1 MKRAPRGTGSIYKDS
16 SGYWNAQVYLGV
28 GTDGKTKY
36 KKFRGKTQ
44 ADVLSKK
51 RNFELQMANGV
62 SASINTNTNITF
74 SEYAKNYL
82 YNKKIN
88 DVKRS
93 TFDRIIR
100 TFENQVNP
108 NIGAHKMS
116 AISSDFIQTQL
127 INSMIDDGLS
137 YSSIHKVYI
146 LINEIFRSGVKN
158 GIIKNNPCEDVIEPK
173 KENLYGKEIRFFDDS
188 EIERFISQANKKY
201 KNGKDM
207 YKYGNILTLIIFTG
221 LRGGEL
227 CALKWK
233 DVDFTGR
240 KISIY
245 SHTNVIYE
253 YGKNNTKT
261 RKIVEQS
268 GTKTN
273 KGRVLPLNDS
283 AIKILKDQYNKIG
296 GDKNAY
302 VINGEKT
309 IVPVDVISQSFT
321 TIAKAAGINDPQGVH
336 TLRHTFA
343 SLMIRRGVDIKVVSQ
358 YMGHSSTAFTYDT
371 YVHLVDAQLAVA
383 IEQINI

>member
-108 NIGAHKMS
+108 NIGAYKMS

-127 INSMIDDGLS
+127 INPMIDDGLS
-137 YSSIHKVYI
+137 YSTIHKVYI
-146 LINEIFRSGVKN
+146 LTNEIFRSALKN

-173 KENLYGKEIRFFDDS
+173 KENFDGKEIRFFDDS

-207 YKYGNILTLIIFTG
+207 YKYGNILTLIIFSG

-233 DVDFTGR
+233 DVDFPNR

-245 SHTNVIYE
+245 NHTNVIYE

-273 KGRVLPLNDS
+273 KGRVLPLNHS

>member
-51 RNFELQMANGV
+51 RNFELQMANGN
-62 SASINTNTNITF
+62 SASIKTNTNITF

-93 TFDRIIR
+93 TYDRIIR
-100 TFENQVNP
+100 TFENQVDP
-108 NIGAHKMS
+108 AIGAYKMS

-245 SHTNVIYE
+245 NHTNVIYE
-253 YGKNNTKT
+253 YGKNNTKI

-296 GDKNAY
+296 GDKNSY

-309 IVPVDVISQSFT
+309 IVPVDVISQSFA